1 MLRIFCKQ
9 RLCSTNWIE
18 RRLMGQVTSGLGL
31 CGPSRLFRGARPS
44 VEMPTFCEPHA
55 ELAASPGIQTCASW
69 VQSLHKFGAANF
81 KKAWRTDEA
90 STLAS
95 RDITPVE
102 HDDDS
107 EHRSDIDDL
116 RYVIQNNGE
125 ALSAGVPKFLMS
137 VARQY
142 RHQA

>member
-1 MLRIFCKQ
+1 LRRRRAPA
-9 RLCSTNWIE
+9 RLCATQINQNLPGRIAGLTGLELGRVLFAHWICDRHPLANWA
-18 RRLMGQVTSGLGL
+18 G
-31 CGPSRLFRGARPS
+31 
-44 VEMPTFCEPHA
+44 
-55 ELAASPGIQTCASW
+55 ASW